1 MVLGCE
7 MFIKQPILLNVN
19 TEKKNQLR
27 SLQAGDLQL
36 KTVYELDSVATAHK
50 HVVQLKNSLAVS
62 KSSRLNTRQKRKY
75 LFNETNFS
83 PLHNKMFSL
92 LSRLAVPVME

>member
-1 MVLGCE
+1 
-7 MFIKQPILLNVN
+7 MFIKQPILLDVN

-27 SLQAGDLQL
+27 SLQAGDLQP
-36 KTVYELDSVATAHK
+36 KTVYESNSVATA

-62 KSSRLNTRQKRKY
+62 KSSRLNTRLKRKY

-92 LSRLAVPVME
+92 LSRLAL

>member
-36 KTVYELDSVATAHK
+36 KTVYESNSVATAQACCATEK
-50 HVVQLKNSLAVS
+50 FTCSFKVISFEYATKEEISL
-62 KSSRLNTRQKRKY
+62 
-75 LFNETNFS
+75 
-83 PLHNKMFSL
+83 
-92 LSRLAVPVME
+92 